1 MKHAGFMVY
10 LLYIDVNLFG
20 AFDYETNTIYFLNP
34 VYFEIKKDP
43 NSINKCSNFL
53 CYFFF

>member
-20 AFDYETNTIYFLNP
+20 AFDYETNKIYFLNP
-34 VYFEIKKDP
+34 VYFEKGSEFYKQM
-43 NSINKCSNFL
+43 F
-53 CYFFF
+53 

>member
-1 MKHAGFMVY
+1 MVY